1 MCITGPEV
9 HGENS
14 GGQAFSEFY
23 FKTKIL
29 VLIQQYFYSNSQ
41 LQLATLYFF
50 STMES
55 AKVLNKLLK
64 EAPKD
69 SKGSKEIEELRNL
82 IIELMKPR
90 LGQLLQILKTRMI
103 ASTRDEFQDENEDW
117 WPDYELLSA
126 DWRAFTDMNVSK
138 SC

>member
-50 STMES
+50 
-55 AKVLNKLLK
+55 
-64 EAPKD
+64 
-69 SKGSKEIEELRNL
+69 
-82 IIELMKPR
+82 
-90 LGQLLQILKTRMI
+90 
-103 ASTRDEFQDENEDW
+103 FQHG
-117 WPDYELLSA
+117 
-126 DWRAFTDMNVSK
+126 V
-138 SC
+138 C